1 MVEDKR
7 GEHRIIDL
15 NKQIVAPVGR
25 LKVVPVIIEFV
36 VVGS

>member
-25 LKVVPVIIEFV
+25 LEVVPVVVEFV